1 MDYSEYIM
9 KNKEIIINAK
19 MHDNVSILLEQYI
32 EINTKERV
40 NLEKIIEVLEDPDYI
55 FSNNNELYYEKE
67 YEKETFQVII
77 SQQSNRN
84 RRVKE
89 AKNKSN
95 REMLFHC
102 VYGTELKE
110 MYDLYS
116 RYYF

>member
-95 REMLFHC
+95 TEMLFHC
-102 VYGTELKE
+102 VYGKELKE